1 VSILSGTAQE
11 EEISGLKPGAFEEGT
26 HDGKPE
32 KSEDQLIR
40 KSLKEFIELIAD
52 IHEVEVKELISRSR
66 RKELGLARRTLVNFC
81 RGYTRILHRELA
93 EAFGITESAISK
105 ILARE
110 KEGADVPIKK
120 LYKMSRFQA

>member
-1 VSILSGTAQE
+1 MTSNIFAAEDKLPLSYV
-11 EEISGLKPGAFEEGT
+11 FNY
-26 HDGKPE
+26 
-32 KSEDQLIR
+32 
-40 KSLKEFIELIAD
+40 
-52 IHEVEVKELISRSR
+52 EVEVKELISRSR